1 MKYFVRTTMF
11 WCLLSFT
18 LSYSSAQ
25 DSIKP
30 SFFDHLSEIDSV
42 SLYVVTKTRDL
53 LKKKDEYLPADFTFR
68 SGKSILYEFKGEIRT
83 RGNIRKIVC
92 YYPPTKLRFPVEFLK
107 ENGFSDYKTLKLV
120 NSCSNSSANETYV
133 ETEYLIYKM
142 YNLFT
147 EKSFRVKKIYI
158 TYESTDK
165 NKKIWD
171 FPAFF
176 IEHEDQVADRVE
188 GTVYNLKYFKEEML
202 ERNNFLTMC
211 MFQYMIGNTD
221 WKILNRHNVRILRI
235 PKEKGIFSVAYD
247 FDYAGLVNTS
257 YAVPHE
263 TLPITNVRE
272 RLYQGPCFT
281 ENELR
286 AVRQLFVN
294 KKADLMSLVE
304 SSNLSDNKKKDCRNY
319 LDNFYKELEH
329 EKLSQRIFVNC
340 K

>member
-1 MKYFVRTTMF
+1 MKYFFR
-11 WCLLSFT
+11 
-18 LSYSSAQ
+18 SSIFFFLIILAIYDGKAQ
-25 DSIKP
+25 DTILP
-30 SFFDHLSEIDSV
+30 SFFDHLSGIDSI
-42 SLYVVTKTRDL
+42 SLIVKTSTKDL
-53 LKKKDEYLPADFTFR
+53 LKKKDVYMPAELTFK
-68 SGKSILYEFKGEIRT
+68 SGDSELFNFKGEIRT
-83 RGNIRKIVC
+83 RGNIRKVVC

-107 ENGFSDYKTLKLV
+107 ENGFSNYKTLKLV

-142 YNLFT
+142 YNLIT
-147 EKSFRVKKIYI
+147 PKSFRVKKIHI
-158 TYESTDK
+158 TYEPDQS
-165 NKKIWD
+165 NKKSWD

-188 GTVYNLKYFKEEML
+188 GSVYNLKYFKEEML
-202 ERNNFLTMC
+202 ERNSFLTMC

-247 FDYAGLVNTS
+247 FDYAGLINTS

-263 TLPITNVRE
+263 TLPIQHVRE

-286 AVRQLFVN
+286 AARKLFLD
-294 KKADLMSLVE
+294 KKADFMALIQTSALP
-304 SSNLSDNKKKDCRNY
+304 DNKKKDCTKY
-319 LDNFYKELEH
+319 IEDFYKELEH